1 MKTSTC
7 YIYSV
12 SLCGLVVLE
21 SNQRSIIN
29 MVGNFSFVLKSPHH
43 SKSLGWLFWLWTSS
57 FVFPHRSQT
66 VPCCSIPFQERFPGL
81 PCYEDEVPEAE
92 WTAIIS
98 PETYLCGCSGS
109 CATPSSP
116 HLLKLYSDFSK
127 GLNDDGNKH
136 ILKGN
141 ANYIQ
146 QTLKTEKPSDQ

>member
-1 MKTSTC
+1 MKTSSC

-29 MVGNFSFVLKSPHH
+29 MVGNFSFVVKSPMALWRWPSPHH

-57 FVFPHRSQT
+57 FVFSHHSPT
-66 VPCCSIPFQERFPGL
+66 VPCCSIPFQQRFPGL
-81 PCYEDEVPEAE
+81 PCYEDRVPEAE
-92 WTAIIS
+92 GTAIIS
-98 PETYLCGCSGS
+98 PERYLCGCSGS
-109 CATPSSP
+109 CAAPSSP
-116 HLLKLYSDFSK
+116 HLLKLYSDFCK

-141 ANYIQ
+141 ANHI
-146 QTLKTEKPSDQ
+146 